1 MMANMT
7 KGTVPTRMT
16 TGKVRLTYAFLWEPR
31 KATDD
36 GPDQDG
42 AEKYSCSLL
51 IPKGDQVTL
60 AKYQAALQH
69 AILQGEKKG
78 YWQAS
83 RLPSNLKL
91 PIRDGDQE
99 CAEKGEEYAGNW
111 FLNASS
117 ARKPHIVDL
126 NRNDIYDPSEVYS
139 GCYARV
145 CINLYPFSKKG
156 NKGIACAL
164 EAVQKVADGELLGT
178 APVNIEEAFGDDE
191 GIGEV
196 SQPLGGYM
204 PQQTVGIAPQ
214 VMGVAPQQMTVSPS
228 PYGNQQFPQSPLMGY
243 VQPQSPQQ
251 PNMVQ
256 PQGAVVP
263 PQPAAVPGVMP
274 QQFYPQPMGMP
285 NEFARGL
292 EHANSMLPPNLF
304 EEDDSKQVA

>member
-156 NKGIACAL
+156 NKGIACGL

-196 SQPLGGYM
+196 APSVGGFM
-204 PQQTVGIAPQ
+204 PQQSVGF
-214 VMGVAPQQMTVSPS
+214 APQQMAASPS
-228 PYGNQQFPQSPLMGY
+228 PYGNQQFPQPPMMGY
-243 VQPQSPQQ
+243 AQPQSPQQ

-256 PQGAVVP
+256 PQGMVP
-263 PQPAAVPGVMP
+263 PQSAAAPGMMP
-274 QQFYPQPMGMP
+274 QQAFYPQQMGGMP
-285 NEFARGL
+285 SEFARGL
-292 EHANSMLPPNLF
+292 ENANSMLPPNLF
-304 EEDDSKQVA
+304 EEENGKQVA

>member
-51 IPKGDQVTL
+51 IPKGDQATL

-99 CAEKGEEYAGNW
+99 CAEKGEEYAGHW

-156 NKGIACAL
+156 NKGIACGL

-214 VMGVAPQQMTVSPS
+214 QVMGVAPQQMAVSPVAN
-228 PYGNQQFPQSPLMGY
+228 GNPQFSQAPMMGY
-243 VQPQSPQQ
+243 AQQQ
-251 PNMVQ
+251 PNMMQ
-256 PQGAVVP
+256 PQGMI
-263 PQPAAVPGVMP
+263 PQQTAAMSGMMP
-274 QQFYPQPMGMP
+274 QQVFYPQQMGMP
-285 NEFARGL
+285 NEFTRGL
-292 EHANSMLPPNLF
+292 EQANSMLPPNLF
-304 EEDDSKQVA
+304 EEDDGKQVA